1 MQQSS
6 RIQTLDG
13 TVLFFVLI
21 WQPKASLLIKINLL
35 IRFTSGMKY
44 YFGFLLDHF
53 FRSFLWPS
61 FAEITEK
68 KLEKL
73 FAQI

>member
-21 WQPKASLLIKINLL
+21 WKPKASLLIKINLL
-35 IRFTSGMKY
+35 IRF
-44 YFGFLLDHF
+44 
-53 FRSFLWPS
+53 LWPS
-61 FAEITEK
+61 FAKITEK
-68 KLEKL
+68 KVEKL

>member
-21 WQPKASLLIKINLL
+21 WQPKASLLIKINLF
-35 IRFTSGMKY
+35 RFTSGMKY
-44 YFGFLLDHF
+44 HFGSHLDNF

-61 FAEITEK
+61 FAKITEK